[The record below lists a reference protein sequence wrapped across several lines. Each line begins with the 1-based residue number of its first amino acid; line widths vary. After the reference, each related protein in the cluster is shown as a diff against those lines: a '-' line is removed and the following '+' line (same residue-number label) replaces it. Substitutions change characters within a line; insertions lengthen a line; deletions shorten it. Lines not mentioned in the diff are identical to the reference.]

1 MPQICET
8 YQPVRENDAI
18 TLRCLW
24 RASCVRWRCVPW
36 PFVNKFV
43 FLRMISM
50 QRVLLKL
57 LRILRFVRDYIVGH
71 AAGRWRLFMAFL
83 GRRIGE
89 LRHSWSRKPGT
100 SRNPRAAEPSLP
112 GNRASSYSASGGSAV
127 LREYVVAASTV
138 PGRLAASSASLA
150 SSQEDAGQSASVP
163 PSPTSSPASLYVH
176 QPHPLYGRNRT
187 ASSSDNLSGWSAQS
201 RASERLSRIVNSREV
216 LQVPVDQPSRP
227 ARGIYRQF
235 GPGVDPSTSRG
246 QLSRSPS
253 PTYRQSITRSDSR
266 LATTTPYVHSHP
278 HDADEGRSP
287 VVPPSPSSSMHGPL
301 RPLTNRN
308 MRSGSLASIK
318 LYIQNPST
326 DTLQT
331 TLTEESM
338 AMDPAHSTPSYSAME
353 QFETASQHS
362 IIASSVTSEFVL
374 PEGRF
379 LQLIHSDQIPRY
391 DNVTM

>member
-1 MPQICET
+1 
-8 YQPVRENDAI
+8 VRP
-18 TLRCLW
+18 RG
-24 RASCVRWRCVPW
+24 VRWCCVPW
-36 PFVNKFV
+36 PFVSKFA

-50 QRVLLKL
+50 ERVLLKL
-57 LRILRFVRDYIVGH
+57 LRILRFVRGYIVGH
-71 AAGRWRLFMAFL
+71 AAGRWSLFTAFL
-83 GRRIGE
+83 GRRISE
-89 LRHSWSRKPGT
+89 LRRSWNRKPGT
-100 SRNPRAAEPSLP
+100 SQNPRTAQPSLP
-112 GNRASSYSASGGSAV
+112 GNRASSYSASDGSV
-127 LREYVVAASTV
+127 DLRGYVVAASTV
-138 PGRLAASSASLA
+138 PGRLAASSASLPVA
-150 SSQEDAGQSASVP
+150 SFQEDAGQSATSLP
-163 PSPTSSPASLYVH
+163 PSPTSIPANLSVH

-187 ASSSDNLSGWSAQS
+187 ANSSDNLSGWSAQS
-201 RASERLSRIVNSREV
+201 RASERLSRIVNSRE
-216 LQVPVDQPSRP
+216 LLHVPVDQPSRP
-227 ARGIYRQF
+227 PRGIYRQF
-235 GPGVDPSTSRG
+235 GPGVDQSTSRG

-253 PTYRQSITRSDSR
+253 PTYHQNITHSDPR
-266 LATTTPYVHSHP
+266 LAITTPYVHSHP

-362 IIASSVTSEFVL
+362 IIASSATLEFVL